1 MSLNNLPDKTDSV
14 ERAEIVIRNHVILS
28 MGFGLIPIPLLDTVG
43 LTGTQLAMLRKLA
56 KIYHIPFSEH
66 IGKSALMSLIGGT
79 GSVPVAGIVFTAMK
93 ALPIIGTSIA
103 AITMPVTAGAI
114 THATGRIFHQHF
126 ASGGTFLT
134 FDPKKV
140 QAYYYQ
146 EFSSFKEH
154 HVQSDY

>member
-140 QAYYYQ
+140 RAYYDQ
-146 EFSSFKEH
+146 ECSSFKEN
-154 HVQSDY
+154 

>member
-1 MSLNNLPDKTDSV
+1 MSLKNLPNKADKA
-14 ERAEIVIRNHVILS
+14 ERAEIIIRNHVILS
-28 MGFGLIPIPLLDTVG
+28 MGIGLIPVPILDTVG
-43 LTGTQLAMLRKLA
+43 LAGIQLAMLRKLT
-56 KIYHIPFSEH
+56 KIYHIPFSDH

-79 GSVPVAGIVFTAMK
+79 GSVPAARIVFTAMK
-93 ALPIIGTSIA
+93 AVPFIGTSIA

-140 QAYYYQ
+140 RAYYYQ
-146 EFSSFKEH
+146 ECSSFKEN
-154 HVQSDY
+154 